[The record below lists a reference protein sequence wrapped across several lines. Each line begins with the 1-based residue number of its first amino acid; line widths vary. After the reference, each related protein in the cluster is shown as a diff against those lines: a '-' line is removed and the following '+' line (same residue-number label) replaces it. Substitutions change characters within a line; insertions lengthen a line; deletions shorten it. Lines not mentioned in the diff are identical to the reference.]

1 MENNGGPTGSRGHA
15 TPTDGPTQ
23 QAIEAKLITAFA
35 PIALEVKNESY
46 MHSVPPGSESHFKV
60 VVVSDEF
67 VGKNPVARH
76 RAVNQALAAEIAAG
90 LHALSIEART
100 PDEWERLCGRTIDS
114 PKCLG
119 GSKAD
124 AP

>member
-1 MENNGGPTGSRGHA
+1 MEAPIDPKHSPPGPI
-15 TPTDGPTQ
+15 Q
-23 QAIEAKLITAFA
+23 NAIASKLEAAFA
-35 PIALEVKNESY
+35 PATLEVANESY

-60 VVVSDEF
+60 VIVSDSF
-67 VGKNPVARH
+67 VDKNLVARH
-76 RAVNQALAAEIAAG
+76 RAVNAALADEIAAG

-100 PDEWERLCGRTIDS
+100 TEEWEQLDGKTTPS

-124 AP
+124 A